1 MSALV
6 AEHDGALRGYSFSDD
21 EFERVRRLVH
31 DQVGIALSPS
41 KRELVYGRLSRR
53 LRRLGIDSFAK
64 YLVRLESDAA
74 EMQQFCNAITTN
86 LTSFFRERHHFEIL
100 ARKLLPAL
108 ERRNAASRRIR
119 IWSAGCSTGEEPY
132 SIAMV
137 VAETLG
143 RLPAWDIRILA
154 TDIDSNVLAHAR
166 RGLYERGRLEKLD
179 AARITRWF
187 EPQAEG
193 GQYQVCDEIKRL
205 ITFNTLNFMSE
216 WPLKGP
222 FDVIFCRNVIIYFD
236 RDTQRHV
243 LRRMAALQGIGDHLI
258 LGHSE
263 SLLAVND
270 QYHVLGQ
277 TVHVKVRP

>member
-1 MSALV
+1 MNALV
-6 AEHDGALRGYSFSDD
+6 AEHDGALRGYSFSDA
-21 EFERVRRLVH
+21 EFEHVRRLVH
-31 DQVGIALSPS
+31 DQVGIALAPS

-86 LTSFFRERHHFEIL
+86 LTSFFRERHHFECL
-100 ARKLLPAL
+100 ARKLLPEL

-137 VAETLG
+137 VAEALG
-143 RLPAWDIRILA
+143 RMREWDIRILA

-166 RGLYERGRLEKLD
+166 CGLYERGRLEKVD
-179 AARITRWF
+179 AARIARWF

-193 GQYQVCDEIKRL
+193 GQYQVRDEIKRL

-270 QYHVLGQ
+270 QYQVLGQ